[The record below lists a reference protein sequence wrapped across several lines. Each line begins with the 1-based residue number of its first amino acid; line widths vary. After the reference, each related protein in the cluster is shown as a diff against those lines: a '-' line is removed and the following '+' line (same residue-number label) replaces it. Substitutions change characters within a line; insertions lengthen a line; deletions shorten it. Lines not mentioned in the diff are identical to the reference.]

1 MAYGQIR
8 TSSGRVLNL
17 SPEGWINNEG
27 ENLNDAPLN
36 PLARAALGQQQPTSQ
51 PQQQGQVAQ
60 VNALMQQL
68 QPQVELDVSRP
79 VEVFGKGK
87 GFFGKNDPLTVYDA
101 QGNKIADLGTDM
113 EATAKRQD
121 AEIDRLRKFSQ
132 AQLESLKARSA
143 EKLAANAMDMLS
155 GAGQNSALLRDAAR
169 KLGVADAIPV
179 DIDHQSVNSSRIP
192 SGYRMT
198 QDGNLEAIPG
208 GPADLKLQGAFN
220 QDTAALSGSTNA
232 MDRLSTAANEA
243 MNHPGLGGI
252 TGISSMFPSIPGGEA
267 ADAQAK
273 LNTLKSQVAFG
284 VLQDM
289 RNNSKTGGALGS
301 VSDAEGKRLEANLA
315 ALENAQSEK
324 QMKESLQK
332 IIEYTQGA
340 KERLQSAYNLRHGG
354 KTQQAQSEAAP
365 AVGGA
370 YSDPAKEARYQQWLK
385 SQGR

>member
-36 PLARAALGQQQPTSQ
+36 PLARAALGQQQPTAQ

-87 GFFGKNDPLTVYDA
+87 GFFGKNDPLSVYDA
-101 QGNKIADLGTDM
+101 QGNKIADLGTDQA
-113 EATAKRQD
+113 ATRKRQMED
-121 AEIDRLRKFSQ
+121 IEKQTKL
-132 AQLESLKARSA
+132 AQLERIKA
-143 EKLAANAMDMLS
+143 ETEAAKS
-155 GAGQNSALLRDAAR
+155 
-169 KLGVADAIPV
+169 P
-179 DIDHQSVNSSRIP
+179 QSKTP
-192 SGYRMT
+192 AGYRMT

-232 MDRLSTAANEA
+232 MDRLATAANEA
-243 MNHPGLGGI
+243 LNHPGLGGV
-252 TGISSMFPSIPGGEA
+252 TGFSSLFPSIPGGDA

-289 RNNSKTGGALGS
+289 RNNSKTGGALGA
-301 VSDAEGKRLEANLA
+301 VSDSEGKRLEANLA

-332 IIEYTQGA
+332 IIEYTEGA
-340 KERLQSAYNLRHGG
+340 KERLRSSFNLRHGG
-354 KTQQAQSEAAP
+354 KLLQQDQQTPAQT
-365 AVGGA
+365 GGA
-370 YSDPAKEARYQQWLK
+370 YDDPAKEQRYQQWLR

>member
-27 ENLNDAPLN
+27 QNLNDAPLN
-36 PLARAALGQQQPTSQ
+36 PLAQAVLGQQQQTQQ
-51 PQQQGQVAQ
+51 PRMQLAAGPQA
-60 VNALMQQL
+60 NALMQQL
-68 QPQVELDVSRP
+68 QPQVEIDVTRP

-87 GFFGKNDPLTVYDA
+87 GYFGKNDPLSVYDA
-101 QGNKIADLGTDM
+101 QGNKIADLGTDQA
-113 EATAKRQD
+113 ATRKRQMED
-121 AEIDRLRKFSQ
+121 LDTQTKV
-132 AQLESLKARSA
+132 AQLDRIKA
-143 EKLAANAMDMLS
+143 ETDNAKAPAS
-155 GAGQNSALLRDAAR
+155 KTPA
-169 KLGVADAIPV
+169 
-179 DIDHQSVNSSRIP
+179 
-192 SGYRMT
+192 GYRLT

-208 GPADLKLQGAFN
+208 GPADLKMQGAFN

-232 MDRLSTAANEA
+232 MDRLATAANEA
-243 MNHPGLGGI
+243 LNHPGLGGV
-252 TGISSMFPSIPGGEA
+252 TGFSSLFPSIPGGDA

-289 RNNSKTGGALGS
+289 RNNSKTGGALGA
-301 VSDAEGKRLEANLA
+301 VSDSEGKRLEANLA

-332 IIEYTQGA
+332 IIEYTEGA
-340 KERLQSAYNLRHGG
+340 KERLRSSFNLRHGG
-354 KTQQAQSEAAP
+354 KLQQQDQQTPAQT
-365 AVGGA
+365 GGA
-370 YSDPAKEARYQQWLK
+370 YDDPAKEQRYQQWLR

>member
-36 PLARAALGQQQPTSQ
+36 PLARAALGQQQPTAQ

-87 GFFGKNDPLTVYDA
+87 GFFGKNDPLSVYDA
-101 QGNKIADLGTDM
+101 QGNKIADLGTDQAATRKRQM
-113 EATAKRQD
+113 EDLDTQTKLAQLDRIKAETESHRAPASKAPAGYRATA
-121 AEIDRLRKFSQ
+121 
-132 AQLESLKARSA
+132 
-143 EKLAANAMDMLS
+143 
-155 GAGQNSALLRDAAR
+155 
-169 KLGVADAIPV
+169 
-179 DIDHQSVNSSRIP
+179 
-192 SGYRMT
+192 
-198 QDGNLEAIPG
+198 DGNLEAIPG

-220 QDTAALSGSTNA
+220 QDTAALSGSTSA
-232 MDRLSTAANEA
+232 MDRLETAANEA

-252 TGISSMFPSIPGGEA
+252 TGISSMFPNIPGGDA

-289 RNNSKTGGALGS
+289 RNNSKTGGALGA
-301 VSDAEGKRLEANLA
+301 VSDSEGKRLEANLA
-315 ALENAQSEK
+315 ALENAQSEE
-324 QMKESLQK
+324 QMKESLKK

-340 KERLQSAYNLRHGG
+340 KDRLRSAYNLRHGG
-354 KTQQAQSEAAP
+354 KTQPAQSEAAP

-370 YSDPAKEARYQQWLK
+370 YSDPAKEQRYQQWLK